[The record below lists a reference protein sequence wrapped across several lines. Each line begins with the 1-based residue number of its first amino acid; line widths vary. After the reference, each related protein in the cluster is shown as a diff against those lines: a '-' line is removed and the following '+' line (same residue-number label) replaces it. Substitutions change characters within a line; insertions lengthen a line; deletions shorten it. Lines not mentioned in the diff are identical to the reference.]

1 MNELTECGSYLDGEK
16 IFASESEE
24 KAGTVQRWYLFWRLV
39 WTAPAEWEMC

>member
-24 KAGTVQRWYLFWRLV
+24 KAGTVQRWIPITEKL
-39 WTAPAEWEMC
+39 PNDK